1 VLHIIHQSNM
11 GPYVAF
17 TEVMKANGVTADGS
31 RVNMRL
37 LSHLTVTPDGE
48 PVREFAQVSCG

>member
-1 VLHIIHQSNM
+1 M
-11 GPYVAF
+11 GPYAAF

-48 PVREFAQVSCG
+48 PVREFAQASCG